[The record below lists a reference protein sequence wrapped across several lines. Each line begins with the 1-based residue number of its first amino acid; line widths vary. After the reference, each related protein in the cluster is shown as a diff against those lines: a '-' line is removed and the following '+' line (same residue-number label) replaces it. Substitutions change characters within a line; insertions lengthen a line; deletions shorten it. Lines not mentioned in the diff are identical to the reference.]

1 MVGRTV
7 PLVVNILMT
16 ALAGIGLHEEL
27 AGNFLFA
34 VNLRRT
40 GEEISLRP
48 VALAIHAFGRHL
60 GILYSVARLPTL
72 PHVVCAVADDG
83 KHSQAERHTDDS
95 GHDFRSCPGF
105 PAAVS
110 APPVGHQEAK
120 SRARKND

>member
-7 PLVVNILMT
+7 PLVVNIFVA

-27 AGNFLFA
+27 AGDFLFA

-40 GEEISLRP
+40 GKEIALGT

-60 GILYSVARLPTL
+60 GILYSVARFPTL
-72 PHVVCAVADDG
+72 SHVVRGVAYG
-83 KHSQAERHTDDS
+83 RKHSHAERHTEDS

-105 PAAVS
+105 PAAAS

-120 SRARKND
+120 SRE